1 MVPESIRIL
10 RTLLTSQE
18 RRRAL
23 FLVAVM
29 LVGTTFE
36 AAGVGIVIPVIAVI
50 TTPDLLASYPSLAPV
65 LYSLGSP
72 SQSQLIVTM
81 LVAMVFLFT
90 VKAVVLA
97 AVNRAQL
104 RFAFDLQSSLSQRLF
119 KTYMSQPWPF
129 HQRRNSAELIHN
141 ITAATNLLTFNTTLP
156 AITAIGELLVATA
169 IVAVLLVA
177 EPFGTLVISTLLAVT
192 ALVFHR
198 VTRRSLAEWGRL
210 RQEHETLRLKH
221 LQQGIGGIKDIIVL
235 GRQEHFVEAVR
246 QHSDISFCA
255 LRRQLF
261 LQRLPRL
268 WMECIAV
275 AGVAGVTAAM
285 VAAGRPVETIAP
297 IVGLFAAAAF
307 RLMPA
312 VNNAMSALGSL
323 KFGEAT
329 ARVLRDE
336 FALALS
342 EEPVPVSGRLRLTQS
357 LDLDS
362 VGFKYPGN
370 EYATLNG
377 VRLRIAHGQV
387 IGIIGRS
394 GAGKSTLLD
403 LVLGLLKPTE
413 GTVRADGQDIH
424 ASVRAWRKSIGYVP
438 QAIYLTDDTLRR
450 NVAMGLP
457 DSEIDEAAVLAAIAG
472 SQLTEFVRSLPDGL
486 DSVVGERGVRL
497 SGGQRQRIGIARALL
512 HDPDLLVLDE
522 ATSALDDETET
533 AFMESIR
540 ALRGSRTILI
550 VAHRTTTLRECDRVY
565 RIERGHVQECT
576 SGVGESMESPLC

>member
-1 MVPESIRIL
+1 M
-10 RTLLTSQE
+10 
-18 RRRAL
+18 
-23 FLVAVM
+23 M
-29 LVGTTFE
+29 VGTIVE
-36 AAGVGIVIPVIAVI
+36 AAGVGIVIPLIAVI
-50 TTPDLLASYPSLAPV
+50 TIPDLLASYPSLAPV
-65 LYSLGSP
+65 LHSLGSP
-72 SQSQLIVTM
+72 SQSQLVVAI
-81 LVAMVFLFT
+81 LAAMVFLFT
-90 VKAVVLA
+90 AKAVVLA

-141 ITAATNLLTFNTTLP
+141 ITTATNLLTFNTTLP
-156 AITAIGELLVATA
+156 TITAIGELLVGTA
-169 IVAVLLVA
+169 IVGVLLAA
-177 EPFGTLVISTLLAVT
+177 EPFATFVISTSLAV
-192 ALVFHR
+192 AAWVFHR
-198 VTRRSLAEWGRL
+198 VTRRSLAESGRL

-221 LQQGIGGIKDIIVL
+221 LQQGIGGIKDIMVL
-235 GRQEHFVEAVR
+235 GRQEHFVEAVH
-246 QHSDISFCA
+246 QHSEISFSA
-255 LRRQLF
+255 LRCQLV

-268 WMECIAV
+268 WLECFAV
-275 AGVAGVTAAM
+275 AGVAAVTAAM
-285 VAAGRPVETIAP
+285 VVAGRPTESIGPA
-297 IVGLFAAAAF
+297 VGLFAAAAF

-323 KFGEAT
+323 KFGEPT

-336 FALALS
+336 ILLAPR
-342 EEPVPVSGRLRLTQS
+342 EESAPVADRLRLTQS
-357 LDLDS
+357 LEVDS

-370 EYATLNG
+370 ECATLSA
-377 VRLRIAHGQV
+377 VRMQIARGEV

-413 GTVRADGQDIH
+413 GMVRVDGHDIH
-424 ASVRAWRKSIGYVP
+424 ASVQAWRNSIGYVP

-457 DSEIDEAAVLAAIAG
+457 DSEIDEGAVLAAIAG
-472 SQLTEFVRSLPDGL
+472 SQLTEFVRSLPNGL

-522 ATSALDDETET
+522 ATSALDHETET
-533 AFMESIR
+533 ACMESIR

-565 RIERGHVQECT
+565 RIEKGLVQECT
-576 SGVGESMESPLC
+576 SGVGESVE